1 MTYRKTMLSV
11 QIAAALFFA
20 ASVQAHAGSPQDSAG
35 SVGQQPETA
44 SAQDPSQVQAQAPQ
58 QSTAPESNSL
68 QTDQAPP
75 RTRKKATVQQLQA
88 VQVVGIRAS
97 LEQALQIKRAANS
110 IVDVVTSEDLGKF
123 PNTDVAEAMT
133 QIPGVT
139 IDRIFGQGSGVSID
153 GTDPS
158 LNLTFLNGHQVA
170 QMAWLGSGQ
179 SRGFDFTIL
188 PPELVGNVVVY
199 KTAQAKLPEG
209 SVGGTI
215 MVNTREP
222 LDLKPNTLAA
232 SLGSTYNATYGK
244 AKPTGSA
251 LYSWRNTQ
259 GTLGFLVSAARYEQQ
274 IDRQGVEI
282 FSYFPVSNYVNAPG
296 AAGSSAKSPSEVNSA
311 WFMQDRKRTS
321 GNFAI
326 QFKPTDRLLFG
337 LNGLYLHENYDN
349 VNQSMYAFAQIAPQ
363 NVDSISPPASGVV
376 NELHVC
382 SDVFSQACANPAAA
396 QGHAVTMLDSD
407 PRVSSMNIR
416 GIYLTGSYNGDR
428 WGVDAKIGMSAASN
442 PHTTTYADEAAYAGG
457 YTMNIDNGATYDD
470 AAAVRDPSN
479 WLLGGQ
485 NGSATFTIGSADQYN
500 RMSNAQIDFHNDFDS
515 VFNRLDYGIR
525 YNENYVRVTPTGY
538 VADDP
543 RTQVSEADIG
553 TDGFTDILGDFPG
566 FSADMSH
573 RIFPDVQKQI
583 DFQKSL
589 HYKESAST
597 IVNGKYVA
605 EEKTGAAYI
614 QQNFMTDTLSGNVGL
629 RYVRTRTTA
638 SAYQPTGPAVF
649 PIPAE
654 WWKTSKSSYHFLL
667 PSFNIA
673 YTPTSTV
680 TLRAAAAK
688 VIARQTINNEVPT
701 LSLNAANVPPVGSGG
716 NPDLL
721 PYKATNYSAA
731 AEWNFKPQAAV
742 GFEAFLIKIQNYILH
757 APTLETHFTDE
768 AQTAPEHF
776 QQLVNLGF
784 CDAATNTCQYSVSRP
799 ENLGA
804 GKVRG
809 FNVSYQQYFGESG
822 LGLITNFTYSY
833 GTSQGGGPLPYNSKY
848 SVNFSPYYE
857 KGHFSARITYQW
869 RSKYFTAGYQVS
881 APSTFV
887 NDYDELDA
895 TVSWMFNKHWSVTLS
910 GLNLTNTRYFQYDL
924 LKAMPANR
932 YYNGTLYLA
941 SLHFKL

>member
-1 MTYRKTMLSV
+1 VTYRKTLLSGN
-11 QIAAALFFA
+11 IAAALLFA
-20 ASVQAHAGSPQDSAG
+20 TSVQAHVAQQGSPGPSGQPPEAAAAQSSPQASA
-35 SVGQQPETA
+35 SQQAASTA
-44 SAQDPSQVQAQAPQ
+44 SNDSRQSGRSQ
-58 QSTAPESNSL
+58 E
-68 QTDQAPP
+68 
-75 RTRKKATVQQLQA
+75 TRKNNKATVQELQT

-97 LEQALQIKRAANS
+97 LQQALEIKRAANS
-110 IVDVVTSEDLGKF
+110 IVDAVTSEDLGKF

-199 KTAQAKLPEG
+199 KTSQAKLPEG
-209 SVGGTI
+209 SIGGTI
-215 MVNTREP
+215 MVNTRQP
-222 LDLKPNTLAA
+222 LDLKANTFAA
-232 SLGSTYNATYGK
+232 SIGGTYNQTYGK
-244 AKPTGSA
+244 AKPKGSA
-251 LYSWRNTQ
+251 LYSWKNSR
-259 GTLGFLVSAARYEQQ
+259 GSFGFLVSASSYEQQ

-296 AAGSSAKSPSEVNSA
+296 AAGSTAKSPSEVNAA
-311 WFMQDRKRTS
+311 WFLQDRKRTS

-326 QFKPTDRLLFG
+326 QFKPTDRLEFG
-337 LNGLYLHENYDN
+337 LNGLYLHEKYNN

-363 NVDSISPPASGVV
+363 NVDSISPAASGVV
-376 NELHVC
+376 NQLHVC
-382 SDVFSQACANPAAA
+382 SDVFSPTCANPAAA

-416 GIYLTGSYNGDR
+416 GIYLIGKYSGDR

-457 YTMNIDNGATYDD
+457 YTLDINNGATYDD
-470 AAAVRDPSN
+470 PAAVRDPHN

-485 NGSATFTIGSADQYN
+485 NGSANFTIGSADQYN
-500 RMSNAQIDFHNDFDS
+500 RMSNAQVDFHNDFDS
-515 VFNRLDYGIR
+515 VLNRLDYGIR
-525 YNENYVRVTPTGY
+525 YNENYVRVTPTGF

-543 RTQVSEADIG
+543 RTQISEADLG
-553 TDGFTDILGDFPG
+553 VDGFTDILGDFSG
-566 FSADMSH
+566 FSPDMQH
-573 RIFPDVQKQI
+573 RIFPDVDKQI
-583 DFQKSL
+583 AFQKSL
-589 HYKESAST
+589 HYKQLASST
-597 IVNGKYVA
+597 VNGKYVA
-605 EEKTGAAYI
+605 EEKTGAAYV
-614 QQNFMTDTLSGNVGL
+614 QQNFVTDTLSGNIGL
-629 RYVRTRTTA
+629 RYVKTDTTS

-649 PIPAE
+649 PIPAS
-654 WWKTSKSSYHFLL
+654 WWKTTRSSYHFLL

-673 YTPTSTV
+673 YTPTDTV

-688 VIARQTINNEVPT
+688 VIARQTISNEIPS

-716 NPDLL
+716 NPELL
-721 PYKATNYSAA
+721 PYKATNYSVA

-742 GFEAFLIKIQNYILH
+742 GFEAFLIRINNYILR
-757 APTLETHFTDE
+757 APSLETHFTDE
-768 AQTAPEHF
+768 AQTAPQHF
-776 QQLVNLGF
+776 QQLVDLGF

-799 ENLGA
+799 QNLGS

-822 LGLITNFTYSY
+822 LGLITNFTYSN

-924 LKAMPANR
+924 IKAMPANR

>member
-1 MTYRKTMLSV
+1 MTYRKTLLSGN
-11 QIAAALFFA
+11 IAAALLFA
-20 ASVQAHAGSPQDSAG
+20 TSVQAHVAQQGSPGPSGQPPEAAAAQSSSQASA
-35 SVGQQPETA
+35 SRQAASTA
-44 SAQDPSQVQAQAPQ
+44 SNDSRQSGRSQ
-58 QSTAPESNSL
+58 E
-68 QTDQAPP
+68 
-75 RTRKKATVQQLQA
+75 TRKNNKATVQELQT

-97 LEQALQIKRAANS
+97 LQQALEIKRAANS
-110 IVDVVTSEDLGKF
+110 IVDAVTSEDLGKF

-158 LNLTFLNGHQVA
+158 LNLTFL
-170 QMAWLGSGQ
+170 
-179 SRGFDFTIL
+179 
-188 PPELVGNVVVY
+188 
-199 KTAQAKLPEG
+199 EG
-209 SVGGTI
+209 SIGGTI
-215 MVNTREP
+215 MVNTRQP
-222 LDLKPNTLAA
+222 LDLRANTFAA
-232 SLGSTYNATYGK
+232 SIGGTYNQTYGK
-244 AKPTGSA
+244 AKPKGSA
-251 LYSWRNTQ
+251 LYSWKNSR
-259 GTLGFLVSAARYEQQ
+259 GSFGFLVSASSYEQQ

-296 AAGSSAKSPSEVNSA
+296 AAGNTAKSPSEVNAA
-311 WFMQDRKRTS
+311 WFLQDRKRTS

-326 QFKPTDRLLFG
+326 QFKPTDRLEFG
-337 LNGLYLHENYDN
+337 LNGLYLHEKYNN

-363 NVDSISPPASGVV
+363 NVDSISPAASGVV
-376 NELHVC
+376 NQLHVC
-382 SDVFSQACANPAAA
+382 SDVFSPTCANPAAA

-416 GIYLTGSYNGDR
+416 GIYLTGKYSADR

-457 YTMNIDNGATYDD
+457 YTLDINNGATYDD
-470 AAAVRDPSN
+470 PAAVRDPHN

-485 NGSATFTIGSADQYN
+485 NGSANFTIGSADQYN
-500 RMSNAQIDFHNDFDS
+500 RMSNAQVDFHNDFDS
-515 VFNRLDYGIR
+515 VLNRLDYGIR
-525 YNENYVRVTPTGY
+525 YNENYVRVTPTGF

-543 RTQVSEADIG
+543 RTQISEADLG
-553 TDGFTDILGDFPG
+553 VDGFTDILGDFSG
-566 FSADMSH
+566 FSPDMQH
-573 RIFPDVQKQI
+573 RIFPDVDKQI
-583 DFQKSL
+583 AFQKSL
-589 HYKESAST
+589 HYKQLASST
-597 IVNGKYVA
+597 VNGKYVA
-605 EEKTGAAYI
+605 EEKTGAAYV
-614 QQNFMTDTLSGNVGL
+614 QQNFVTDTLSGNIGL
-629 RYVRTRTTA
+629 RYVKTDTTS

-649 PIPAE
+649 PIPAS
-654 WWKTSKSSYHFLL
+654 WWKTTKSSYHFLL

-673 YTPTSTV
+673 YTPTDTV
-680 TLRAAAAK
+680 TL
-688 VIARQTINNEVPT
+688 P
-701 LSLNAANVPPVGSGG
+701 
-716 NPDLL
+716 
-721 PYKATNYSAA
+721 
-731 AEWNFKPQAAV
+731 V
-742 GFEAFLIKIQNYILH
+742 GFEAFLIRINNYILR
-757 APTLETHFTDE
+757 APSLETHFTDE
-768 AQTAPEHF
+768 AQTAPQHF
-776 QQLVNLGF
+776 QQLVALGF

-799 ENLGA
+799 QNLGS

-822 LGLITNFTYSY
+822 LGLITNFTYSN

-924 LKAMPANR
+924 IKAMPANR

>member
-1 MTYRKTMLSV
+1 VTHRKIVLSG
-11 QIAAALFFA
+11 QIAAALMFATSVHAQGVAWPDSPGSSGQHSEAAA
-20 ASVQAHAGSPQDSAG
+20 ASSSPQES
-35 SVGQQPETA
+35 
-44 SAQDPSQVQAQAPQ
+44 APQ
-58 QSTAPESNSL
+58 QAASTPSNDDRQSDRSQATRKNKPTVQEL
-68 QTDQAPP
+68 QT
-75 RTRKKATVQQLQA
+75 

-110 IVDVVTSEDLGKF
+110 IVDAVTSEDLGKF

-215 MVNTREP
+215 MVNTRQP
-222 LDLKPNTLAA
+222 LDLKPNTFAA
-232 SLGSTYNATYGK
+232 SIGGTYNQTYGK
-244 AKPTGSA
+244 AQPQGSA
-251 LYSWRNTQ
+251 LYSWKDSADNF
-259 GTLGFLVSAARYEQQ
+259 GFLFSASHYEQQ

-296 AAGSSAKSPSEVNSA
+296 AAGSTAKSPSEVNAA
-311 WFMQDRKRTS
+311 WFRQHRKRTAA
-321 GNFAI
+321 NFAI
-326 QFKPTDRLLFG
+326 QFRPTDRLEFG
-337 LNGLYLHENYDN
+337 LNGLYLHEKYDN

-363 NVDSISPPASGVV
+363 NVDSISPPVDGVV
-376 NELHVC
+376 NDLHVC
-382 SDVFSQACANPAAA
+382 SDVFSTCSNPAAA

-407 PRVSSMNIR
+407 PRVSSMNIK
-416 GIYLTGSYNGDR
+416 GIYLTGKYSGDR
-428 WGVDAKIGMSAASN
+428 WGVDASIGTSAASN

-457 YTMNIDNGATYDD
+457 YSMNINNGAVYDD
-470 AAAVRDPSN
+470 PAAVRDPKN

-485 NGSATFTIGSADQYN
+485 NGSANFTIGSANQYN
-500 RMSNAQIDFHNDFDS
+500 RMSNAQVDFHNDFDS
-515 VFNRLDYGIR
+515 VLNRLDYGVR
-525 YNENYVRVTPTGY
+525 YNENYVRVTPTGF

-543 RTQVSEADIG
+543 RAQVSEADIG
-553 TDGFTDILGDFPG
+553 TDGFVDILGDFSG
-566 FSADMSH
+566 FSDDMRH
-573 RIFPDVQKQI
+573 RIFPDVDKQI
-583 DFQKSL
+583 AFQKSL
-589 HYKESAST
+589 HYKELASS

-605 EEKTGAAYI
+605 EEKTGAAYV
-614 QQNFMTDTLSGNVGL
+614 QQNFMTDTLSGNIGL
-629 RYVRTRTTA
+629 RYVRTRTTS

-649 PIPAE
+649 PIPDS
-654 WWKTSKSSYHFLL
+654 WWKTTRSSYHFLL

-673 YTPTSTV
+673 YTPTDKVTV
-680 TLRAAAAK
+680 RAAAAK
-688 VIARQTINNEVPT
+688 VIARQTISNEIPS

-716 NPDLL
+716 NPELL
-721 PYKATNYSAA
+721 PYEAYNYSVA

-742 GFEAFLIKIQNYILH
+742 GFEAFLIRIQNYILR
-757 APTLETHFTDE
+757 APALETHFTDE
-768 AQTAPEHF
+768 AETAPEHF
-776 QQLVNLGF
+776 QQLVDLGF
-784 CDAATNTCQYSVSRP
+784 CDAATNTCQFSVSRP
-799 ENLGA
+799 QNLGS

-822 LGLITNFTYSY
+822 LGLITNFTYSN

-887 NDYDELDA
+887 DDYNELDA
-895 TVSWMFNKHWSVTLS
+895 TVSWTFNKHWSATLS

-941 SLHFKL
+941 SLHFKM

>member
-1 MTYRKTMLSV
+1 MIYRKSILSV
-11 QIAAALFFA
+11 NIGIALLFA
-20 ASVQAHAGSPQDSAG
+20 VSAHAQAGPQQVSA
-35 SVGQQPETA
+35 ETA
-44 SAQDPSQVQAQAPQ
+44 VHGSSPATPDPQ
-58 QSTAPESNSL
+58 QATTTTSSNPQS
-68 QTDQAPP
+68 DQAPK
-75 RTRKKATVQQLQA
+75 TRKNKATVQDLQA

-97 LEQALQIKRAANS
+97 LQQALQIKRAANS
-110 IVDVVTSEDLGKF
+110 IVDAVTSEDLGKF

-133 QIPGVT
+133 QIPGVS

-199 KTAQAKLPEG
+199 KTSQAKLPEG

-215 MVNTREP
+215 MVNTRQP
-222 LDLKPNTLAA
+222 LDLKPNTFAA
-232 SLGSTYNATYGK
+232 SIGTTYNQTYGK
-244 AKPTGSA
+244 AKPQGSA
-251 LYSWRNTQ
+251 LYSWKNST
-259 GTLGFLVSAARYEQQ
+259 GTFGFLASVAYYEQQ
-274 IDRQGVEI
+274 IDRQGAEI

-296 AAGSSAKSPSEVNSA
+296 AAGSTAKSPSEVNSA
-311 WFMQDRKRTS
+311 WFLQDRKRSS
-321 GNFAI
+321 GNFAL
-326 QFKPTDRLLFG
+326 QFKPTDRLEFG
-337 LNGLYLHENYDN
+337 LNGLYLHEKYDN

-363 NVDSISPPASGVV
+363 NVDSISPAASGVV
-376 NELHVC
+376 NQLHVC
-382 SDVFSQACANPAAA
+382 SDVFSPTCANPAAA

-407 PRVSSMNIR
+407 PRVSSMNIK
-416 GIYLTGSYNGDR
+416 GIYLTGKYSGDH
-428 WGVDAKIGMSAASN
+428 WGVDAQFGTSAASN
-442 PHTTTYADEAAYAGG
+442 PNTTTYADEAAYPGG
-457 YTMNIDNGATYDD
+457 YTLNINDGAKFDD
-470 AAAVRDPSN
+470 PAAARDPHN

-485 NGSATFTIGSADQYN
+485 NGSANFTISNANQYN

-515 VFNRLDYGIR
+515 VLNRFDYGVR
-525 YNENYVRVTPTGY
+525 YNENYVRVTPTGF

-553 TDGFTDILGDFPG
+553 TDGYTDILGDFSG
-566 FSADMSH
+566 FSPDMQN
-573 RIFPDVQKQI
+573 RIFPDVDKQI
-583 DFQKSL
+583 AFQKSL
-589 HYKESAST
+589 HYKELASS

-605 EEKTGAAYI
+605 DEKTDAAYV
-614 QQNFMTDTLSGNVGL
+614 QQNFMTDTLSGNIGL
-629 RYVRTRTTA
+629 RYVRTSTTS
-638 SAYQPTGPAVF
+638 SAYQPTGPAAF
-649 PIPAE
+649 PIPAS
-654 WWKTSKSSYHFLL
+654 WWKTTKSSYHFLL

-673 YTPTSTV
+673 YTPTPTV

-688 VIARQTINNEVPT
+688 VIARQTISNEVPS

-716 NPDLL
+716 NPELL
-721 PYKATNYSAA
+721 PYKATNYSVA

-742 GFEAFLIKIQNYILH
+742 GFEAFLIRINNYILQ
-757 APTLETHFTDE
+757 APSVETHFTDE

-776 QQLVNLGF
+776 QQLVDLGF
-784 CDAATNTCQYSVSRP
+784 CDAATNTCQFSVSRP
-799 ENLGA
+799 QNLGS

-822 LGLITNFTYSY
+822 LGLITNFTYSN

-857 KGHFSARITYQW
+857 KGRFSARITYQW

-895 TVSWMFNKHWSVTLS
+895 TVSWTFDKHWSATFS

-924 LKAMPANR
+924 VKAMPANR

-941 SLHFKL
+941 SLHYKM